1 MTAAASPPR
10 PPAEG
15 NDGPSTS
22 ATPSATTASA
32 TTPTVGAADSDGA
45 DGAHSADGADGA
57 EPAPDHASSLDPE
70 TGRPGATRSPD
81 GNGAPIRVAKEGT
94 TVVIAVEGDLD
105 VTTGEA
111 LIDAAEAAVRTGP
124 TRLDID
130 LRALEDF
137 DEEGACALV
146 SCRELGAKLAEGLH
160 YRTGRGP
167 GRDALLTAYSETAD
181 SLQPE

>member
-15 NDGPSTS
+15 DDGPSTS

-32 TTPTVGAADSDGA
+32 TTSTAGTDGA
-45 DGAHSADGADGA
+45 DEAHSADGADGA
-57 EPAPDHASSLDPE
+57 DPPPDHASSLDPE
-70 TGRPGATRSPD
+70 TARPGGTRSAD

-137 DEEGACALV
+137 DEEGAGALV